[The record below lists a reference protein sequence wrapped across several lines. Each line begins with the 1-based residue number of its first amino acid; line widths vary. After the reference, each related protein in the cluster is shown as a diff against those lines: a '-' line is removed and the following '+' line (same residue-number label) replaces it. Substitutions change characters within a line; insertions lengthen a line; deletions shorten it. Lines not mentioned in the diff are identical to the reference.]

1 MVEKKVIKK
10 KIKKQEGIDFTKKT
24 EPSKGVG
31 RKKLL
36 DKELSKEMLDFSW
49 LVGMGMEVRL
59 AGRKIGLSDYQIK
72 SYAELPKVIEHIAL
86 VKSLRED
93 AELGKW
99 LELDNSF
106 RTIAIQT
113 VIKIASQSLEE
124 GGVPDK
130 KKQDYM
136 RFLLGEWDKKRLAE
150 GLDNKNIKVVA
161 KRSITKN
168 EPHQIGMTEKE
179 EESITFEEIDGKYE
193 TVEEEEIEEEEIEEE
208 EYRDIDPEE
217 DND

>member
-1 MVEKKVIKK
+1 
-10 KIKKQEGIDFTKKT
+10 
-24 EPSKGVG
+24 
-31 RKKLL
+31 
-36 DKELSKEMLDFSW
+36 
-49 LVGMGMEVRL
+49 
-59 AGRKIGLSDYQIK
+59 
-72 SYAELPKVIEHIAL
+72 
-86 VKSLRED
+86 
-93 AELGKW
+93 
-99 LELDNSF
+99 
-106 RTIAIQT
+106 
-113 VIKIASQSLEE
+113 
-124 GGVPDK
+124 
-130 KKQDYM
+130 
-136 RFLLGEWDKKRLAE
+136 LAE